1 MKLILRGAIK
11 RKQSRR
17 NQLGLRV
24 MVWGGSLTV
33 MGWIW
38 PNYAAGRAAAL
49 PRQRGRGH
57 HRGLPHRGGPQ
68 GEDPRWVAPSTR
80 GVNGYSQ
87 YSTLVQLNLGCL
99 AAKIFREIS
108 LTDLATMKISRLK
121 ISLVTATCTRVQAW
135 TWRPCARTACRTGRG
150 RTTSPTAPGSSP
162 PGRPSSMISC
172 SARLT
177 NYYLSIYLHINTWT
191 LTLNI
196 KCARYH
202 TLGWGA
208 TLNCFSMHL
217 MGVYFFLK
225 DIYRFLGHSAFL
237 LYFLDNLDFSGVV
250 VASKIP
256 IKYYDN

>member
-17 NQLGLRV
+17 NQLGLGV
-24 MVWGGSLTV
+24 MVWGGSLPV

-68 GEDPRWVAPSTR
+68 GEDPRWVAPATR

-177 NYYLSIYLHINTWT
+177 NYILFIYLSAHKYMNIDIEYYKVRQISHTGMGCHLKLFFYTFNGT
-191 LTLNI
+191 LF
-196 KCARYH
+196 
-202 TLGWGA
+202 
-208 TLNCFSMHL
+208 FSKGHL
-217 MGVYFFLK
+217 QVFGTFSLPSLFF
-225 DIYRFLGHSAFL
+225 R
-237 LYFLDNLDFSGVV
+237 
-250 VASKIP
+250 
-256 IKYYDN
+256 

>member
-17 NQLGLRV
+17 NQLGLGV
-24 MVWGGSLTV
+24 MVLEGSLPV

-49 PRQRGRGH
+49 PWQRGRGH

-217 MGVYFFLK
+217 MGVYFFSK
-225 DIYRFLGHSAFL
+225 GHLQVFGT
-237 LYFLDNLDFSGVV
+237 FSLP
-250 VASKIP
+250 SLFFR
-256 IKYYDN
+256 

>member
-17 NQLGLRV
+17 NQLGLGV
-24 MVWGGSLTV
+24 MVLEGSLTV

-38 PNYAAGRAAAL
+38 PNYGAGRAAAL

-68 GEDPRWVAPSTR
+68 GEDPRWVAPATR

-99 AAKIFREIS
+99 DAKIFREIS
-108 LTDLATMKISRLK
+108 LTDLATMTISRLR

-177 NYYLSIYLHINTWT
+177 NYYLTIYVYM
-191 LTLNI
+191 NI
-196 KCARYH
+196 DIEYKVVRQISH
-202 TLGWGA
+202 TALGWAA
-208 TLNCFSMHL
+208 TLNFFSMHW
-217 MGVYFFLK
+217 MGVYFF
-225 DIYRFLGHSAFL
+225 F
-237 LYFLDNLDFSGVV
+237 
-250 VASKIP
+250 
-256 IKYYDN
+256 